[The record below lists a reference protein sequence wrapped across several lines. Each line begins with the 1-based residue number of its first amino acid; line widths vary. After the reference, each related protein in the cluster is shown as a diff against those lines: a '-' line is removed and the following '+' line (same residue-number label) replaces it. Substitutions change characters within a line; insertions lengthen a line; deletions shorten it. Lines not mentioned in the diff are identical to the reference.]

1 MLKVGITGGIGS
13 GKTTVCKIFELLGI
27 PVFYADQAA
36 KELMQQDKELK
47 LKLIEKFGADTYL
60 PDGSI
65 NRTYL
70 ANIVFKDE
78 AQLEALNAIVHPAV
92 FSTFDQWLSK
102 QSTRYVVK
110 EAALLFESGS
120 HRLCDFN
127 VLVQAPEEI
136 RIERVMKRDQIT
148 KEQVLG
154 RIAQQMSDEEKSK
167 LADYLLMN
175 DEKELLIP
183 QILNLHEKLLAG
195 DLPK

>member
-36 KELMQQDKELK
+36 KELMQHDEELK
-47 LKLIEKFGADTYL
+47 LKLMEKFGTDTYL

-70 ANIVFKDE
+70 ANIVFTDE
-78 AQLEALNAIVHPAV
+78 AQLAALNAIVHPAV
-92 FSTFDQWLSK
+92 FSAFDQWLSK
-102 QSTRYVVK
+102 QSAQYVVK

-120 HRLCDFN
+120 HQLCDFN

-148 KEQVLG
+148 REQVMG

-167 LADYLLMN
+167 LADHLLMN

-183 QILNLHEKLLAG
+183 QIMNLHQKLLAG
-195 DLPK
+195 DLPQ

>member
-36 KELMQQDKELK
+36 KELMQHDDALK
-47 LKLIEKFGADTYL
+47 LKLVEKFGPDTYL
-60 PDGSI
+60 PDRTI

-70 ANIVFKDE
+70 ANIVFNDE
-78 AQLEALNAIVHPAV
+78 EQLAALNAIVHPAV
-92 FSTFDQWLSK
+92 FSAFDKWLSK
-102 QSTRYVVK
+102 QSAKYVVK

-120 HRLCDFN
+120 HQLCDVN
-127 VLVQAPEEI
+127 VLVQSPEEI

-167 LADYLLMN
+167 LADYVLMN
-175 DEKELLIP
+175 DEKKLLIP
-183 QILNLHEKLLAG
+183 QILSLHQKLLAG

>member
-36 KELMQQDKELK
+36 KELMQYDDALQLK
-47 LKLIEKFGADTYL
+47 LVEKFGPDIYL
-60 PDGSI
+60 PNRTI

-70 ANIVFKDE
+70 ANIVFNDE
-78 AQLEALNAIVHPAV
+78 KQLAALNAIVHPAV
-92 FSTFDQWLSK
+92 FSAFDKWLSK
-102 QSTRYVVK
+102 QSAKYVVK

-120 HRLCDFN
+120 HQLCDVN

-136 RIERVMKRDQIT
+136 RIKRVMKRDQIT

-167 LADYLLMN
+167 LADYVLMN
-175 DEKELLIP
+175 DETKPLIP
-183 QILNLHEKLLAG
+183 QILNLHQKLLAG

>member
-36 KELMQQDKELK
+36 KELMQHDEVLK
-47 LKLIEKFGADTYL
+47 LKLMEKFGTDTYL
-60 PDGSI
+60 PDESI
-65 NRTYL
+65 NRNYL
-70 ANIVFKDE
+70 ANIVFTDE
-78 AQLEALNAIVHPAV
+78 AQLVALNAIVHPAV
-92 FSTFDQWLSK
+92 FSAFDQWLGK
-102 QSTRYVVK
+102 QSAKYVVK

-120 HRLCDFN
+120 HQLCDFN

-154 RIAQQMSDEEKSK
+154 RIAQQMSDEDKSK

-183 QILNLHEKLLAG
+183 QILNLDQKLLAG

>member
-36 KELMQQDKELK
+36 KELMQHDEGLK
-47 LKLIEKFGADTYL
+47 LKLRKKFGTDTYH

-92 FSTFDQWLSK
+92 FSAFDQWLSK
-102 QSTRYVVK
+102 QSAKYVVK

-120 HRLCDFN
+120 HQLCDFN

-148 KEQVLG
+148 KEQVMG

-167 LADYLLMN
+167 LADHLLMN

-183 QILNLHEKLLAG
+183 QIMNLHQKLLAG
-195 DLPK
+195 DLPQ